1 MSVVLTQNNL
11 SQLANDWQD
20 LFERAK
26 CSHVF
31 ISYEWMAEWW
41 HQWEAGHELFA
52 IAVRDAN
59 ERLIALAPFCVRI
72 PKNRLAGARV
82 LAFIGSKYVASDHLD
97 ILVEPGSEDL
107 AIQEI
112 VRTLLSHREKYDYI
126 ELADCDADSA
136 TLAELR
142 CQLKTAGLSEDTTS
156 RPERPYAL
164 LAPDFDQFLST
175 IGASVRYN
183 FRRRL
188 RNFQR
193 AGRVEVI
200 CLVENSAIRK
210 HFVDL
215 MRLHRMRFDQIGRVS
230 SFRDN
235 QLLEFHTRL
244 LKRMAGRPWPR
255 LYLLQMDGQTVAS
268 LYGFSVGSRFC
279 FYQSGMDP
287 QWSKLS
293 PGLLMIGCS
302 IEHIIKTG
310 HNEFDFLR
318 GMQSYKLHW
327 AKHRRKAVTV
337 RFFDGR
343 PKGLGML
350 LFLRLRRRAAGIK
363 KGLSRA
369 SGRLWQQ
376 IIASPKASAV
386 RPLPSTHSGCGQTKG
401 PDKYLALASKMLSG
415 VPGRLAAVLL
425 ALNGKLAAPNHRH

>member
-1 MSVVLTQNNL
+1 MMPTITAIADARCVRTGNAL
-11 SQLANDWQD
+11 SQLASDWQD

-31 ISYEWMAEWW
+31 LSYEWMAEWW
-41 HQWEAGHELFA
+41 DQYGGGHELFA
-52 IAVRDAN
+52 IEVRDVN
-59 ERLIALAPFCVRI
+59 ERLIALAPFYVRI
-72 PKNRLAGARV
+72 PKNRWGGERV
-82 LAFIGSKYVASDHLD
+82 LAFIASKYVASDHLD
-97 ILVEPGSEDL
+97 ILVEPGLEDL

-112 VRTLLSHREKYDYI
+112 VRTVLSHRKEWDYI

-142 CQLKTAGLSEDTTS
+142 CQLKTARLREHATS

-164 LAPDFDQFLST
+164 LPPDFNQFLSV
-175 IGASVRYN
+175 IGAGVRYN

-193 AGRVEVI
+193 AGRVDVI

-210 HFVDL
+210 HFPDL
-215 MRLHRMRFDQIGRVS
+215 MRLHRMRFDQIDKAS
-230 SFRDN
+230 SFRDE

-244 LKRMAGRPWPR
+244 LKRMASRPWPR
-255 LYLLQMDGQTVAS
+255 LYLLELDGQTVAS

-293 PGLLMIGCS
+293 PGVVMLGCG
-302 IEHIIKTG
+302 IEHTIETG

-318 GMQSYKLHW
+318 GTQSYKLHW
-327 AKHRRKAVTV
+327 AKYSRKAVTV

-343 PKGLGML
+343 PKGLGVL
-350 LFLRLRRRAAGIK
+350 LLLRLWSGAARIK
-363 KGLSRA
+363 KALSRV
-369 SGRLWQQ
+369 SGRAWQL
-376 IIASPKASAV
+376 IIAKSSE
-386 RPLPSTHSGCGQTKG
+386 R
-401 PDKYLALASKMLSG
+401 
-415 VPGRLAAVLL
+415 
-425 ALNGKLAAPNHRH
+425 